1 MYLSEMQ
8 SFNMSQ
14 FSTNSDFYS
23 KFESIVT
30 STREVYANEILF
42 RVNTFNNAHINF
54 LNELR
59 IRNETFLLFMKICNK
74 AFSET
79 VINRNIIININLEIK
94 DIQNP
99 LFLPFLKELLQTTN
113 INPKNI
119 NFEILENENIDNE
132 NKIEVLSKLKELS
145 KIWFGLVIDDL
156 FSWFSNKERI
166 DLLLSEWINLSL
178 VKIDWKFIQE
188 MYLCQKYW
196 FESLDREKKILG
208 NCYLKN
214 DYDDFV
220 AYLNLLKLN
229 WIKLVAE
236 WIETDELFEF
246 AKSLWFDYFQW
257 YLFQDFK
264 YDEIYKI

>member
-1 MYLSEMQ
+1 MYLSEIQ

-14 FSTNSDFYS
+14 FSNNSDFYS
-23 KFESIVT
+23 KFEPIVT
-30 STREVYANEILF
+30 ITREVYANEILF

-54 LNELR
+54 LNELI

-74 AFSET
+74 AFSEI
-79 VINRNIIININLEIK
+79 VINKSIIINVNLEIQ
-94 DIQNP
+94 DIENP
-99 LFLPFLKELLQTTN
+99 LFLPFLKDLLLITN

-119 NFEILENENIDNE
+119 NFEILENQNIDNE
-132 NKIEVLSKLKELS
+132 NKVEVLSKLKELS

-188 MYLCQKYW
+188 MYLCHKYW
-196 FESLDREKKILG
+196 FESSDREKNWLKI
-208 NCYLKN
+208 YTRN